1 MELKK
6 DETPNNTENIY
17 NERPSVNDA
26 LFGDLNTDTP
36 YQIQSTSYNSIDSN
50 SKKNNSSD
58 IVKYAII
65 AVIAIFFIGGFLNNW
80 RKLNMHNGTYELI
93 SASQG
98 GLTYSVEEL
107 EAVSG
112 MNIFA
117 SLKIKGS
124 RCEVKIDYTYVKK
137 DGVGQIKFDGNNLT
151 IKDSSDTLD
160 GYYDPT
166 DKSITLES
174 DGTALKFIKV
184 D

>member
-6 DETPNNTENIY
+6 DETLKNTENTY
-17 NERPSVNDA
+17 NERPSVNDS
-26 LFGDLNTDTP
+26 LFGNLDMDAP
-36 YQIQSTSYNSIDSN
+36 YQVHSTSYNSTDS
-50 SKKNNSSD
+50 SPKKSNDSS
-58 IVKYAII
+58 IIKIAII
-65 AVIAIFFIGGFLNNW
+65 VVIAVLFIGGFLNNW
-80 RKLNMHNGTYELI
+80 RKLNMHNGTYELA

-98 GLTYSVEEL
+98 GLTYTVEEL

-137 DGVGQIKFDGNNLT
+137 DGVGQIKFDGNVFTL
-151 IKDSSDTLD
+151 KDSSDTLN
-160 GYYDPT
+160 GYYNPA
-166 DKSITLES
+166 DKTLVLEA
-174 DGTALKFIKV
+174 DGVELNFIKV

>member
-6 DETPNNTENIY
+6 DEAQKNTENTY

-26 LFGDLNTDTP
+26 LFGNLDMDTP
-36 YQIQSTSYNSIDSN
+36 YQIQSTSYNSDES
-50 SKKNNSSD
+50 SPKKNNSSD

-65 AVIAIFFIGGFLNNW
+65 ALIAIFFIGGFLNNW
-80 RKLNMHNGTYELI
+80 RKLNMHNGTYELV

-98 GLTYSVEEL
+98 GLTYTVEEL

-112 MNIFA
+112 MDIFA

-124 RCEVKIDYTYVKK
+124 RCEVKIDYTYIKT
-137 DGVGQIKFDGNNLT
+137 DGVGQIKFDGNNVT
-151 IKDSSDTLD
+151 IKDSSDTMK
-160 GYYDPT
+160 GHYNAG

-174 DGTALKFIKV
+174 NGAELKFIKV